1 MKQVDVMTKKLRI
14 FVDTTKEMTEQE
26 SEKKIN
32 EIVDRVQ
39 KNIFNSKVESE
50 KKDFLLKRLKQ
61 RIEE

>member
-32 EIVDRVQ
+32 EIVDRAQ